1 MTYEKLISFSIIN
14 VHKIHTFVGVKMGV
28 KNDNKKKHN
37 F

>member
-1 MTYEKLISFSIIN
+1 MTNEKLISFSIIN

-28 KNDNKKKHN
+28 KNDNKKKHK

>member
-28 KNDNKKKHN
+28 KK
-37 F
+37 

>member
-14 VHKIHTFVGVKMGV
+14 VHKIRTFVGVKMGV
-28 KNDNKKKHN
+28 KNDNKKKHK